1 MVTREERQI
10 ELIEKRE
17 QYDREQ
23 VKGSEDAQKARERMI
38 KEKLIA
44 IGVEPTQERIQED
57 SDFIDRVLLRIGNR

>member
-23 VKGSEDAQKARERMI
+23 VKGSEEAQKARERMI
-38 KEKLIA
+38 KEKLSLNNIVNWERVYSVV
-44 IGVEPTQERIQED
+44 GVTSSNE
-57 SDFIDRVLLRIGNR
+57 